1 MSDFPYFIIFIND
14 LDERIECTL
23 SKIADDIQL
32 GGNVNLPDGSKA
44 QKKEP
49 GQTG

>member
-1 MSDFPYFIIFIND
+1 MSDFPYFIIFTND
-14 LDERIECTL
+14 LDGRIECTL

-32 GGNVNLPDGSKA
+32 GGNVNLLDGSKA